1 MTSSSS
7 SSSKYKRIS
16 LTIPVEVYES
26 VKSLRSRMIKESG
39 SFSLS
44 AFLAPH
50 IEAAAIER
58 LGGQAPKSKAPK
70 QSLYTLD
77 HFRDSRTEATP
88 PLMSDTDVIHSFLGR
103 LRDHHDDTRYDAVGT
118 AIAAWRNAYHAVDKE
133 RLIASTSVVSSA
145 LKGPYG
151 PSRDSSPSTGG
162 AS

>member
-1 MTSSSS
+1 
-7 SSSKYKRIS
+7 
-16 LTIPVEVYES
+16 
-26 VKSLRSRMIKESG
+26 MIKESG

-103 LRDHHDDTRYDAVGT
+103 LRDHHDGTRYDAVGS
-118 AIAAWRNAYHAVDKE
+118 AIAAWRNAYYAVDKE
-133 RLIASTSVVSSA
+133 RLVAATTVSA
-145 LKGPYG
+145 GARQGPIG
-151 PSRDSSPSTGG
+151 PLSDSSRKEGHPQ
-162 AS
+162 